1 MGMHTSFFICN
12 FNMLFVIPVHAG
24 IHAGPNGCLFIGKP
38 FFGTNVDS
46 RVRGNDGQYI
56 DFVVKKDVC
65 SAL

>member
-1 MGMHTSFFICN
+1 
-12 FNMLFVIPVHAG
+12 MLFVIPVHAG